1 MVERYCFLCLEIISS
16 SYRIYEWLSKGNHI
30 LDLMNYQMRPIV
42 VSSIS
47 WIKNKILISCHENVW
62 SQSQSNHPPI
72 PTTTHTRFEL
82 SNRIFKDW
90 VNQWVTLISHILYIV
105 DGHNC

>member
-1 MVERYCFLCLEIISS
+1 MIIQRQT
-16 SYRIYEWLSKGNHI
+16 YLGLNELPK
-30 LDLMNYQMRPIV
+30 RPIV

-47 WIKNKILISCHENVW
+47 WIKNKILISCHENIW

-72 PTTTHTRFEL
+72 PTTTHTRFKFP
-82 SNRIFKDW
+82 NRIFKDW

-105 DGHNC
+105 VGENY

>member
-1 MVERYCFLCLEIISS
+1 
-16 SYRIYEWLSKGNHI
+16 
-30 LDLMNYQMRPIV
+30 MNYQMRPIV

-47 WIKNKILISCHENVW
+47 RIKNKILITWHEKIW

-82 SNRIFKDW
+82 PNRIFKDW